1 MEKSNNYTEKL
12 SRLLYYGAI
21 AAILFVVCRYF
32 SNVLIYI
39 ILSGVLSLISQPV
52 MRLLRKITVKGH
64 RAPDW
69 LLAVITIFIL
79 LLILAAA
86 VSGIVPLISEVVRE
100 VSALASGTSLGTI
113 STSLAN
119 INRFLIDKFNLA
131 PRFKLEQILIEQLRN
146 IFDFGKFGNWIGSLA
161 SVVANAGVGI
171 FSVVFISFFFIKD
184 ESLFTRIVKALSPD
198 RMEEKVTSAIGD
210 VEHLLSRYFIGLFI
224 EMSCVGLIDFLGLWA
239 VARLDFETAIGVGFL
254 AGLLNVIPYLGP
266 IIGGVVGT
274 VMGVTLRYCS
284 GGSLGLDVNFWVFV
298 IILIA
303 IFVVAQMVD
312 NFFLQ
317 PFIYSTSIQATPLE
331 IFIVMLLAGNL
342 GGMFGMVAA
351 IPAYTVIRVIAGR
364 FFPDV
369 KFIKQLL
376 GK

>member
-131 PRFKLEQILIEQLRN
+131 PGFKLEQIL
-146 IFDFGKFGNWIGSLA
+146 
-161 SVVANAGVGI
+161 
-171 FSVVFISFFFIKD
+171 
-184 ESLFTRIVKALSPD
+184 
-198 RMEEKVTSAIGD
+198 
-210 VEHLLSRYFIGLFI
+210 
-224 EMSCVGLIDFLGLWA
+224 
-239 VARLDFETAIGVGFL
+239 
-254 AGLLNVIPYLGP
+254 
-266 IIGGVVGT
+266 
-274 VMGVTLRYCS
+274 
-284 GGSLGLDVNFWVFV
+284 
-298 IILIA
+298 
-303 IFVVAQMVD
+303 
-312 NFFLQ
+312 
-317 PFIYSTSIQATPLE
+317 
-331 IFIVMLLAGNL
+331 
-342 GGMFGMVAA
+342 
-351 IPAYTVIRVIAGR
+351 
-364 FFPDV
+364 
-369 KFIKQLL
+369 
-376 GK
+376 

>member
-1 MEKSNNYTEKL
+1 MEKSNNYNEKL
-12 SRLLYYGAI
+12 SRILYYGVI
-21 AAILFVVCRYF
+21 AAILLVVCRYF

-52 MRLLRKITVKGH
+52 MGLLRKLTIKGR

-69 LLAVITIFIL
+69 LLAVFTIFIL
-79 LLILAAA
+79 LLLISAIL
-86 VSGIVPLISEVVRE
+86 SGIVPLIREVVRE
-100 VSALASGTSLGTI
+100 VSALASGASFGAV
-113 STSLAN
+113 SASLAD
-119 INRFLIDKFNLA
+119 INAFLIDKFNLDYS
-131 PRFKLEQILIEQLRN
+131 FKLESVIVEQLRKL
-146 IFDFGKFGNWIGSLA
+146 FDVSKFGNWIGSVA
-161 SVVANAGVGI
+161 SVVANAGVGL

-184 ESLFTRIVKALSPD
+184 GTLFTKIIKALSPD
-198 RMEEKVTSAIGD
+198 RLEEKVTSAIGD

-254 AGLLNVIPYLGP
+254 AGLLNIIPYVGP

-298 IILIA
+298 VILIA

-342 GGMFGMVAA
+342 GGMLGMIAA
-351 IPAYTVIRVIAGR
+351 IPAYTVVRVVAGR

-376 GK
+376 GR

>member
-1 MEKSNNYTEKL
+1 MP
-12 SRLLYYGAI
+12 
-21 AAILFVVCRYF
+21 
-32 SNVLIYI
+32 
-39 ILSGVLSLISQPV
+39 GVLTVDIAPAIGEFAGMV
-52 MRLLRKITVKGH
+52 KNKTTELRINVT
-64 RAPDW
+64 
-69 LLAVITIFIL
+69 
-79 LLILAAA
+79 
-86 VSGIVPLISEVVRE
+86 
-100 VSALASGTSLGTI
+100 ALASGTSLGTI

-131 PRFKLEQILIEQLRN
+131 PGFKLEQILIEQLRN

-317 PFIYSTSIQATPLE
+317 PFIYSTSIQRSQSPGRPDNQRAAQQRSE
-331 IFIVMLLAGNL
+331 DS
-342 GGMFGMVAA
+342 GG
-351 IPAYTVIRVIAGR
+351 PARPCGWSWTHIH
-364 FFPDV
+364 
-369 KFIKQLL
+369 
-376 GK
+376 

>member
-131 PRFKLEQILIEQLRN
+131 PGFKLEQILIEQLRN

-266 IIGGVVGT
+266 IIGGVVGS

-284 GGSLGLDVNFWVFV
+284 GGSLGLAVSCPVFV
-298 IILIA
+298 II
-303 IFVVAQMVD
+303 
-312 NFFLQ
+312 
-317 PFIYSTSIQATPLE
+317 
-331 IFIVMLLAGNL
+331 
-342 GGMFGMVAA
+342 
-351 IPAYTVIRVIAGR
+351 VIA
-364 FFPDV
+364 
-369 KFIKQLL
+369 
-376 GK
+376 

>member
-131 PRFKLEQILIEQLRN
+131 PGFKLEQILIEQLRN

-284 GGSLGLDVNFWVFV
+284 GASLGLDVNFWVFV

-317 PFIYSTSIQATPLE
+317 PFIYSTSIQSTPLE